1 MKNRNT
7 NTQKQM
13 SLALVAFNLLAM
25 VALNCQPAQAIVSD
39 PGYIDQLQNR
49 KRALQTREFYLMRDT
64 DDLLRRKEDLKQK
77 TDSDSVWQLNEVC
90 RKNRS
95 QILGLTTS
103 KTRHQRRQLETSI
116 GHSRGTCSTPPRIIL
131 LRDES
136 EKVPRRNS
144 GSFFLDNSTTINEN

>member
-64 DDLLRRKEDLKQK
+64 DDLLKRKEDLKQK

-90 RKNRS
+90 RKIDLKSWDLQQVRLDIRDVNLR
-95 QILGLTTS
+95 
-103 KTRHQRRQLETSI
+103 
-116 GHSRGTCSTPPRIIL
+116 L
-131 LRDES
+131 L
-136 EKVPRRNS
+136 
-144 GSFFLDNSTTINEN
+144 